1 MRHIG
6 KKAAKVLA
14 ENFDNIYMIK
24 DASFDDINSLDDF
37 GAIMAQSVVDFFSKE
52 ETDMLISKFEKAG
65 VNLNGLKKEL
75 DSEILKDKTFVIT
88 GSFDNYS
95 RSDITKLIEKNGGKV
110 SGSVSKKT
118 SFLIA
123 GEDAGSKLSKAE
135 SLSIPII
142 SVEHLE
148 KMILA

>member
-6 KKAAKVLA
+6 KKAAKILA

-52 ETDMLISKFEKAG
+52 ETDILISKFEKAG

>member
-1 MRHIG
+1 
-6 KKAAKVLA
+6 
-14 ENFDNIYMIK
+14 MIK

-37 GAIMAQSVVDFFSKE
+37 GVIMAQSVVDFFSKE

-110 SGSVSKKT
+110 SG
-118 SFLIA
+118 IQ
-123 GEDAGSKLSKAE
+123 
-135 SLSIPII
+135 
-142 SVEHLE
+142 
-148 KMILA
+148 

>member
-1 MRHIG
+1 M
-6 KKAAKVLA
+6 
-14 ENFDNIYMIK
+14 
-24 DASFDDINSLDDF
+24 
-37 GAIMAQSVVDFFSKE
+37 
-52 ETDMLISKFEKAG
+52 
-65 VNLNGLKKEL
+65 
-75 DSEILKDKTFVIT
+75 
-88 GSFDNYS
+88 
-95 RSDITKLIEKNGGKV
+95 

-148 KMILA
+148 K

>member
-1 MRHIG
+1 
-6 KKAAKVLA
+6 
-14 ENFDNIYMIK
+14 
-24 DASFDDINSLDDF
+24 
-37 GAIMAQSVVDFFSKE
+37 
-52 ETDMLISKFEKAG
+52 MLISKFEKAG
-65 VNLNGLKKEL
+65 VNLDGLKKEL